1 MLDHQ
6 RTPNFLYCPLTEHG
20 ATVLGW
26 GRNAC
31 LALKRACAP
40 KTNINRLRLTFQW
53 LRDRQPALTSK
64 DLGRN
69 EESAAKL
76 LKKLEEVGRN
86 VDNFG
91 KTVAQ
96 LDKQK
101 KNLLDQKNSYGQGK
115 SGKRKMLTILAKQSH
130 NSTEKLIRLK
140 SGPGLGECE

>member
-1 MLDHQ
+1 M
-6 RTPNFLYCPLTEHG
+6 
-20 ATVLGW
+20 
-26 GRNAC
+26 
-31 LALKRACAP
+31 
-40 KTNINRLRLTFQW
+40 
-53 LRDRQPALTSK
+53 
-64 DLGRN
+64 GRN

-130 NSTEKLIRLK
+130 NWTEKLIRLK